1 MFEDVVCSEVHHDQL
16 YQSYIDTDIFGDSGN
31 NDTIE
36 DSRCT
41 SIFQTCPMPDEA
53 SEKDKSFEITLITLL
68 SAHFRSTSISL
79 VGLQVWRGAL
89 ILADYLLAHYAEL
102 DMANARVIELAAG
115 TGITSIVSAALG
127 AKSVLCTGACYGNLP

>member
-1 MFEDVVCSEVHHDQL
+1 
-16 YQSYIDTDIFGDSGN
+16 
-31 NDTIE
+31 
-36 DSRCT
+36 
-41 SIFQTCPMPDEA
+41 MPDEA
-53 SEKDKSFEITLITLL
+53 SEKDKSFEITLSKLILRKDDIDICFTVTLL

-127 AKSVLCTGACYGNLP
+127 AKSVLCTGACYGNLS